1 MVISGDA
8 IGIRIT
14 TFESTPLET
23 VRMSFTKD
31 KTLKRKTSFGSLL
44 IRDDLVTVADA
55 FTHWSYFV
63 ENPIQDWSKFTWTVP
78 TTEHVRVGSYATL
91 SWTLP
96 EPGTREFSVCKSETK
111 TCLLHVTDH
120 NDVRAA
126 SDKFTS
132 RVRFIGNVSSSGTGL
147 FRFVLSDVSWEDEG
161 HYKCYRGSPGSG
173 GPIIPDCGQKLVVQG
188 CGERYT
194 GSSGSFTSPNYPGNY
209 GNYLYCT
216 YIIDAGE
223 TLVTLVFEDF
233 ITVDGFDVVKVY
245 DASNNLLVLLSGDR
259 RGYIVQSAVYY
270 RVVFTTNHWN
280 RKGFKAVW
288 TAVAVVYAR
297 QGSNATL
304 SWRLPQPAVREFTV
318 RRFSS
323 AILFH
328 VTNYNKVDITRT
340 YRTRAEFT
348 GNIDSS
354 GSGVF
359 SFLLYDVVWNSDRGV
374 YRCYRGSPGSRGD
387 QMSDCGQVLD
397 VIRCGGRYTGS
408 SGSISSP
415 NYPGNYGNYLI
426 CSYVI
431 DAGETLITLVFEEFI
446 TQPWYDV
453 VKVYDASNNLLVHL
467 SGDRGGY
474 IVQSAVYYRVVFTT
488 NHGDVRSGFKA
499 VWTVPTTEHVRVG
512 SYATLSWTLPEP
524 GTREFSVCNS
534 ETKTCLF
541 HVTSHNHVRA
551 ASDKFTSRLRFIGHV
566 SSSGTGLFRFV
577 LSDVSWEDEGHYK
590 CYRGSPGSLGPIIP
604 DCGQKLVVQGDLLS
618 PSIPVGFSWSPV
630 SIKPVSS
637 VPVVSSAL
645 CLPTVMCS

>member
-1 MVISGDA
+1 MV
-8 IGIRIT
+8 
-14 TFESTPLET
+14 
-23 VRMSFTKD
+23 
-31 KTLKRKTSFGSLL
+31 SLL
-44 IRDDLVTVADA
+44 INHFPKV
-55 FTHWSYFV
+55 
-63 ENPIQDWSKFTWTVP
+63 Q
-78 TTEHVRVGSYATL
+78 TL
-91 SWTLP
+91 CCVS
-96 EPGTREFSVCKSETK
+96 
-111 TCLLHVTDH
+111 
-120 NDVRAA
+120 AA
-126 SDKFTS
+126 
-132 RVRFIGNVSSSGTGL
+132 
-147 FRFVLSDVSWEDEG
+147 
-161 HYKCYRGSPGSG
+161 
-173 GPIIPDCGQKLVVQG
+173 
-188 CGERYT
+188 
-194 GSSGSFTSPNYPGNY
+194 
-209 GNYLYCT
+209 
-216 YIIDAGE
+216 
-223 TLVTLVFEDF
+223 
-233 ITVDGFDVVKVY
+233 
-245 DASNNLLVLLSGDR
+245 
-259 RGYIVQSAVYY
+259 
-270 RVVFTTNHWN
+270 
-280 RKGFKAVW
+280 
-288 TAVAVVYAR
+288 AVVYAR

-304 SWRLPQPAVREFTV
+304 SWILPKPPVREFTV

-323 AILFH
+323 DILFH
-328 VTNYNKVDITRT
+328 VTNYNKVDITPT

-387 QMSDCGQVLD
+387 QMSDSGQVLD

-431 DAGETLITLVFEEFI
+431 DAGETLITLVFEDFS
-446 TQPWYDV
+446 TQSWYDV

-488 NHGDVRSGFKA
+488 NHGDVRRGFKA

-551 ASDKFTSRLRFIGHV
+551 ASDKFTSRLRFIGKV

-590 CYRGSPGSLGPIIP
+590 CYRGSPGSWGPIIP
-604 DCGQKLVVQGDLLS
+604 DCGQKLVVQGCGERYTGSSGSFTSPNYPGNYNNGLYCTYIIDAGETLVTLVFEDFSTRDMHDFVEVYDASKRLLVTLFGNRPGYIVQS
-618 PSIPVGFSWSPV
+618 AVYYRVVFITKHAGNGFKAVWTGLGNV
-630 SIKPVSS
+630 I
-637 VPVVSSAL
+637 
-645 CLPTVMCS
+645 